1 MTKKDF
7 IHLMSAKADLN
18 LKQSGAAYD
27 AFLKVIEEKL
37 KAGEKVSFIG
47 FGSFNVVDK
56 PARTARNPRTGKAI
70 KVAAKKVVKF
80 RPGSGLKTLKKGK
93 K

>member
-70 KVAAKKVVKF
+70 KVAAKKVVKV

>member
-27 AFLKVIEEKL
+27 AFLKVVEEKL

>member
-37 KAGEKVSFIG
+37 KSGEKVSFIG
-47 FGSFNVVDK
+47 FGTFNVVDK

>member
-47 FGSFNVVDK
+47 FGFFNVVDK

>member
-1 MTKKDF
+1 MTK
-7 IHLMSAKADLN
+7 
-18 LKQSGAAYD
+18 
-27 AFLKVIEEKL
+27 EKL

>member
-27 AFLKVIEEKL
+27 AFLKVVEEKL

-80 RPGSGLKTLKKGK
+80 RPGSGLKSLKKGK

>member
-56 PARTARNPRTGKAI
+56 PARTARNPRAGKAI

-80 RPGSGLKTLKKGK
+80 RPGTGLKTLKKGK

>member
-37 KAGEKVSFIG
+37 KSGEKVSFIG
-47 FGSFNVVDK
+47 FGSFDVIDK
-56 PARTARNPRTGKAI
+56 PARTARNPRTGKPI

-80 RPGSGLKTLKKGK
+80 RPGSGLKNLKKGK